1 MSSPTAES
9 GATTDQRPTVLIVE
23 DSDLQNR
30 MYQAIF
36 RQMDIRS
43 VRAGTKREALA
54 LARQTMPALVIMDI
68 NLPDGTGIE
77 ATREIRAIE
86 GLDKVPVIAIS
97 TRLSTHQETTL
108 REVGFTEFMHKP
120 IDVTSFSNL
129 VKRLLTGAA
138 A

>member
-1 MSSPTAES
+1 MNTQTSA
-9 GATTDQRPTVLIVE
+9 GQRPTVLVVE

-54 LARQTMPALVIMDI
+54 LARQTMPSLIIMDI

-77 ATREIRAIE
+77 ATREIRAVE
-86 GLDKVPVIAIS
+86 GLDKVPVVAVT
-97 TRLSTHQETTL
+97 TRLSTNQESTL
-108 REVGFTEFMHKP
+108 REAGFTEFLSKP
-120 IDVTSFSNL
+120 IDVATFGDV
-129 VKRLLTGAA
+129 VKRYLAGGAN
-138 A
+138 

>member
-1 MSSPTAES
+1 MNTNVTGE
-9 GATTDQRPTVLIVE
+9 QRPTVLIVE

-36 RQMDIRS
+36 RQLDIRS

-54 LARQTMPALVIMDI
+54 LARQTMPALIIMDI

-86 GLDKVPVIAIS
+86 GLDKVPIIAVT
-97 TRLSTHQETTL
+97 TRLSTNQESTL
-108 REVGFTEFMHKP
+108 REAGFTEFRSKP
-120 IDVTSFSNL
+120 IDVADFGDL
-129 VKRLLTGAA
+129 VKRQLAGVAT
-138 A
+138 